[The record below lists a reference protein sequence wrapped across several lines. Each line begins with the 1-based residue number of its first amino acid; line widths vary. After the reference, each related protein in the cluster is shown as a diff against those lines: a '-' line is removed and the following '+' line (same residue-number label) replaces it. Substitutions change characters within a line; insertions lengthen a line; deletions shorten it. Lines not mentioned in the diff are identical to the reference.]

1 MFSSFV
7 QPLGS
12 CTSRKFPPAYLWPIL
27 GEIGQN
33 QGVTAER
40 RFERANGRRFMK
52 HRTFGRTGIKVS
64 EIVFGGGAVG
74 GIIIH
79 KDDATKR
86 EAIRRALA
94 GGINWVDTAAQY
106 GNGKSE
112 EALGWLLPESGAQPY
127 LSTKFNLDVEN
138 LKDIPA
144 QIEERFKG
152 SLARLKRPSVD
163 LLQLHN
169 RIGSKPGGRV
179 MTVEQILGR
188 NGVAD
193 GLDRLREQGLIRHM
207 GITALGEAASV
218 CEVIR
223 SGRFDSAQV
232 YYNLLNPSAGR
243 SMPEAWTGQNLN
255 GIIEACRAQNM
266 AMMAIRIFAASVIA
280 TDERTGRESILTTD
294 TSLAEEERKAKAVF
308 AAIGAGHGT
317 RAQVAL
323 RFVLSNPHISCAVIG
338 SAELHHIDEALQAVA
353 MGPLPA
359 DVLARLDALYE
370 RDFGRVQRH

>member
-1 MFSSFV
+1 
-7 QPLGS
+7 
-12 CTSRKFPPAYLWPIL
+12 
-27 GEIGQN
+27 
-33 QGVTAER
+33 
-40 RFERANGRRFMK
+40 MK
-52 HRTFGRTGIKVS
+52 HRTFGRTGIQVS
-64 EIVFGGGAVG
+64 EVVFGAGSVG
-74 GIIIH
+74 GIVIY

-86 EAIRRALA
+86 EAIRRAFA

-112 EALGWLLPESGAQPY
+112 EALGWLLPESGAKPY

-144 QIEERFKG
+144 QIEERFMG
-152 SLARLKRPSVD
+152 SLARLKRSSVD

-179 MTVEQILGR
+179 MTVEQVLGR

-193 GLDRLREQGLIRHM
+193 GLERLREKGLIRHM
-207 GITALGEAASV
+207 GITALGEAPYV
-218 CEVIR
+218 CEVIN

-243 SMPEAWTGQNLN
+243 SMPTAWTGQNLG
-255 GIIEACRAQNM
+255 GIIEACRANNM
-266 AMMAIRIFAASVIA
+266 GMLAIRIFAASVIA
-280 TDERTGRESILTTD
+280 TDERTGRESVLTTD
-294 TSLAEEERKAKAVF
+294 TSIAEEERKAKAVF
-308 AAIGAGHGT
+308 DAIGAGHGT

-338 SAELHHIDEALQAVA
+338 SAELHHVDEALKAA
-353 MGPLPA
+353 EMGPLPA
-359 DVLARLDALYE
+359 DVLARLDTLYE
-370 RDFGRVQRH
+370 SDFGRVK